1 MADVWTHGNWTVKP
15 GREAEF
21 VAAWKEMLELATA
34 DPGIPDS
41 SPTLL
46 RDRDQPN
53 VFVSFGPWPDA
64 GAVARFRASDVFRA
78 GVDRMQELLESFETQ
93 TLDEVHPGG

>member
-1 MADVWTHGNWTVKP
+1 MADVWTHGSWTVKP

-21 VAAWKEMLELATA
+21 VAAWKEMLERATA

-46 RDRDQPN
+46 RDRDRPN

-64 GAVARFRASDVFRA
+64 EAVAHFRASEAFRA
-78 GVDRMQELLESFETQ
+78 GVGRMQELLESFETQ